1 MVQTRRERVRE
12 ATRDEIIAA
21 SWKQIAETGAPSLS
35 LRAIAREMGM
45 TAPGL
50 YRYYPSRDDLVT
62 ALIIDAFNSFS
73 DALETARDA
82 CPQDAHADRY
92 RAVCMAYFQWGAK
105 NPSRYLFI
113 FGTPVSGY
121 QMSELAVPS
130 ARRGFLIQQGVI
142 GEAYKAGY
150 VNPPESDIKFPR
162 GLLARYKYLG
172 QVGMPYLPVVT
183 HLSLITW
190 STMHGITSLHLHNY
204 LQGFL
209 AEQVEGYVRHEI
221 ERLVRWL
228 GLE

>member
-1 MVQTRRERVRE
+1 MTQTRRERQRE
-12 ATRDEIIAA
+12 ATREEILSTA
-21 SWKQIAETGAPSLS
+21 WKQIAEQGAASLS
-35 LRAIAREMGM
+35 LRAIAREMGI

-62 ALIIDAFNSFS
+62 ALIVNAFNSFS
-73 DALETARDA
+73 DALEVARDA

-92 RAVCMAYFQWGAK
+92 RAICKAYFQWGAQ
-105 NPSRYLFI
+105 NPSCYLFI

-121 QMSELAVPS
+121 QMSEQAQPS
-130 ARRGFLIQQGVI
+130 AQRGFLVQQGVI
-142 GEAYKAGY
+142 GEAYKAGF
-150 VNPPESDIKFPR
+150 VNPPESDIKLSR
-162 GLLARYKYLG
+162 DLLARYKYLG
-172 QVGMPYLPVVT
+172 QIGMPYPPIVT

-209 AEQVEGYVRHEI
+209 AEQVEGFVRHEI